1 MNTCPKCDATTSGSQ
16 RFCSSCGA
24 DLNASW
30 VATEL
35 GEPTGP
41 PSSSAFPSSA
51 EQTRFA
57 PGDVLEGRYR
67 IIAKL
72 GRGGM
77 GEVYRADDLKIGQE
91 VALKLLPEEV
101 EKDPERNRLFLNEV
115 RLGLRVT
122 HPNVCR
128 LFDIVDSE
136 GFHFL
141 SMEYVD
147 GEDLASLL
155 RRIGRLPSDKAVEI
169 AQQLCAGLA
178 AAHDVGVL
186 HRDLKP
192 ANVMVDGRG
201 RAKITDF
208 GLAGATHGIEGLQA
222 RVGTPG
228 YMAPEQLE
236 GGELDER
243 TDIYA
248 LGLVLYELF
257 TGRRAFEAGSAAEML
272 QMQRETTPSSLSSH
286 VVGMDP
292 ATERAILRC
301 LEPDP
306 ARRPASA
313 KAVAA
318 ALPGGD
324 PLAAAIA
331 AGETPSPEM
340 VAAAG
345 DTGALRPAV
354 AWSALAAT
362 VIASVVLVVF
372 LGRHQIT
379 GYSPLPKEPAVLV
392 AEAKAILASAGQTDA
407 PTDSA
412 WGFKENSDFLD
423 FLEDVED
430 PERWQRLGKGPDSGI
445 LFWYRQSPWP
455 LETVDPGQSRKS
467 ASDPPTDRPGMSIV
481 WLDTEGRLVRFE
493 IVPPELAPEDG
504 PDADVDWQTFLDAAG
519 YGDGDLTPAEPRWNP
534 PVFADSRVAWETGAT
549 NADETALRIEGA
561 AYRGRPVSFRV
572 IAPWERPADEGDLP
586 QSAAE
591 KIVSVV
597 APILFVSVMLG
608 GLLLALRNVR
618 LGRSDLKGAFRLT
631 AVFVVLHTVGW
642 ALWTKHIWKTD
653 VLISSF
659 LSNLA
664 FTLFEGLTL
673 YMLYLAV
680 EPFVRRR
687 WPDAIISW
695 TRLLAGRFR
704 DPLVGRDLLFGSL
717 LGTAVALVFLTDMSL
732 PGWLGDTPGRP
743 EWVKLVSLGSVRLVV
758 GEVLDGII
766 HSITFPMLILVL
778 FLLLLVLLKRQWLA
792 VAAILVLVGGLSTAG
807 SAHWYQVPF
816 MMVFMAVMLFAL
828 LRLGLVAAVVVEA
841 VFRTILSQPMTTDLG
856 AWWAGGTIGAI
867 VVLALIAGYG
877 FFTSLGGRSP
887 FGEGL
892 LGDEG

>member
-1 MNTCPKCDATTSGSQ
+1 MTKCPKCDAATSGNQ

-41 PSSSAFPSSA
+41 SPSSAFSSA
-51 EQTRFA
+51 AEPTRFA

-67 IIAKL
+67 VVAKL

-91 VALKLLPEEV
+91 VALKLLPREV
-101 EKDPERNRLFLNEV
+101 ETDPERNRLFLNEV

-128 LFDIVDSE
+128 LFDIVESD

-208 GLAGATHGIEGLQA
+208 GLAGATRGIEGAQA

-243 TDIYA
+243 TDIYS

-257 TGRRAFEAGSAAEML
+257 TGRRAFEAGSSTEML
-272 QMQRETTPSSLSSH
+272 QMQKETTPSSLSSH
-286 VVGMDP
+286 VPGMDP

-362 VIASVVLVVF
+362 LIIAGVLVGF

-379 GYSPLPKEPAVLV
+379 GFSPLPKEPAVLV
-392 AEAKAILASAGQTDA
+392 AAAKAMLAEAGQNDA

-412 WGFKENSDFLD
+412 WGFSENSDYLD
-423 FLEDVED
+423 SLEKVKD
-430 PERWQRLGKGPDSGI
+430 PDRWQRLGTGPDSGI

-455 LETVDPGQSRKS
+455 LETVDPGQGRKS
-467 ASDPPTDRPGMSIV
+467 ATDPPTDRPGMSIV
-481 WLDTEGRLVRFE
+481 WLDTEGRLVRLE
-493 IVPPELAPEDG
+493 AVPPELAPEEES
-504 PDADVDWQTFLDAAG
+504 DATIDWRPFLETAG
-519 YGDGDLTPAEPRWNP
+519 YVGADLTPVEPRWNP
-534 PVFADSRVAWETGAT
+534 PVFADSRVAWKTDASS
-549 NADETALRIEGA
+549 ADAPVTRIEGA
-561 AYRGRPVSFRV
+561 AYRNRPTYFRV

-586 QSAAE
+586 QTTGE

-597 APILFVSVMLG
+597 GPILFVSVMLG

-618 LGRSDLKGAFRLT
+618 LGRSDLTGAFRIT

-642 ALWTKHIWKTD
+642 ALWTKHVWKPD

-659 LSNLA
+659 ISSLA

-695 TRLLAGRFR
+695 TRLLSGRFR
-704 DPLVGRDLLFGSL
+704 DPLIGRDILFGSL
-717 LGTAVALVFLTDMSL
+717 LGVLAGLVILIETSL

-743 EWVKLVSLGSVRLVV
+743 ESTNLSSLGGVRLVV
-758 GEVLDGII
+758 GEVLDRIV
-766 HSITFPMLILVL
+766 HSITFPMVILVL
-778 FLLLLVLLKRQWLA
+778 VLLLLVVLKRQWLA
-792 VAAILVLVGGLSTAG
+792 FSAILILFGGLSSAFT
-807 SAHWYQVPF
+807 AHWYQVPF
-816 MMVFMAVMLFAL
+816 TIVFFSIMLFAL
-828 LRLGLVAAVVVEA
+828 LRLGLVAAVVLEA
-841 VFRTILSQPMTTDLG
+841 VAGILTSMPMTADLG
-856 AWWAGGTIGAI
+856 VWWAGGTIGAI
-867 VVLALIAGYG
+867 VLLVLIAGYG
-877 FFTSLGGRSP
+877 FLTSLGGRSP

>member
-1 MNTCPKCDATTSGSQ
+1 MTTCPKCNAATSSDQ
-16 RFCSSCGA
+16 LFCSSCGA
-24 DLNASW
+24 DLSASW

-35 GEPTGP
+35 GGP
-41 PSSSAFPSSA
+41 AGKSPSSPFSSA
-51 EQTRFA
+51 AEPTRFA

-91 VALKLLPEEV
+91 VALKLLPQEV
-101 EKDPERNRLFLNEV
+101 ETDPERNQLFLNEV

-128 LFDIVDSE
+128 LFDIVDSD

-208 GLAGATHGIEGLQA
+208 GLAGATHGIEGAQA

-257 TGRRAFEAGSAAEML
+257 TGRRAFEAGSSAEML
-272 QMQRETTPSSLSSH
+272 QMQKETTPSSLSSH
-286 VVGMDP
+286 VAGMDP

-306 ARRPASA
+306 SRRPASA

-354 AWSALAAT
+354 AWAALAAT
-362 VIASVVLVVF
+362 AVIAAVLVGF

-379 GYSPLPKEPAVLV
+379 GFSPLPKEPAVLV
-392 AEAKAILASAGQTDA
+392 AEATALLAEAGQTDA

-412 WGFKENSDFLD
+412 WGFSQNSDFLD
-423 FLEDVED
+423 SLEKVED
-430 PERWQRLGKGPDSGI
+430 LDRWQRLGTGPDSGI

-455 LETVDPGQSRKS
+455 LEPVNPTASRKS
-467 ASDPPTDRPGMSIV
+467 PTDPPTDRPGMSIV
-481 WLDTEGRLVRFE
+481 WLDTAGRLVRLE
-493 IVPPELAPEDG
+493 VVPPELAPEG
-504 PDADVDWQTFLDAAG
+504 GTDATIDWRPFLDAAG
-519 YGDGDLTPAEPRWNP
+519 YGDATLTTAEPRWNP
-534 PVFADSRVAWETGAT
+534 PMFADGRVGWATGASS
-549 NADETALRIEGA
+549 ADAPDTRIEGA
-561 AYRGRPVSFRV
+561 AFRGLPVYFRV

-586 QSAAE
+586 QTTGE

-597 APILFVSVMLG
+597 GPTLFVGIMLG
-608 GLLLALRNVR
+608 GFLLALRNVR
-618 LGRSDLKGAFRLT
+618 LGRSDLTGAFRIT
-631 AVFVVLHTVGW
+631 AVFVILHTVGW
-642 ALWTKHIWKTD
+642 ALWTKHIWQPD
-653 VLISSF
+653 ALMESF
-659 LSNLA
+659 IVGLA
-664 FTLFEGLTL
+664 MTLFEGLTL

-695 TRLLAGRFR
+695 TRLLSGRFR
-704 DPLVGRDLLFGSL
+704 DPLIGRDLLFGSL
-717 LGTAVALVFLTDMSL
+717 LGVLAGLVTLIDTSL

-743 EWVKLVSLGSVRLVV
+743 GSVNLSSLGGVRLVV
-758 GEVLDGII
+758 GEVLDRIV
-766 HSITFPMLILVL
+766 HSITFPMVILVL
-778 FLLLLVLLKRQWLA
+778 VLLLLVFLKRQWLA
-792 VAAILVLVGGLSTAG
+792 FSAILILFGGLSSAFT
-807 SAHWYQVPF
+807 AHWYQVPF
-816 MMVFMAVMLFAL
+816 MIVFIAVMLFAL
-828 LRLGLVAAVVVEA
+828 LRLGLVAAVVLEA
-841 VFRTILSQPMTTDLG
+841 VAGILTSMPMTSDLG

-877 FFTSLGGRSP
+877 FVTSLGGRSP

>member
-1 MNTCPKCDATTSGSQ
+1 MSTCPRCDAAISGNQ

-35 GEPTGP
+35 GGATGKS
-41 PSSSAFPSSA
+41 PSSTFSSA
-51 EQTRFA
+51 AQPTRFA

-67 IIAKL
+67 VVAKL

-91 VALKLLPEEV
+91 VALKLLPQEV
-101 EKDPERNRLFLNEV
+101 ESDPDRNRLFLNEV

-128 LFDIVDSE
+128 LFDIVDSD

-169 AQQLCAGLA
+169 AQQLCAGLG

-208 GLAGATHGIEGLQA
+208 GLAGATHGIEGAQA

-286 VVGMDP
+286 VAGMDP

-362 VIASVVLVVF
+362 AVVAAVLVGF

-379 GYSPLPKEPAVLV
+379 GFSPLPKEPAVLV
-392 AEAKAILASAGQTDA
+392 AEAKAILAEAGQTDA

-412 WGFKENSDFLD
+412 WGFSENSDIVQL
-423 FLEDVED
+423 LEKVDD
-430 PERWQRLGKGPDSGI
+430 PKRWERLGEGPDSGI
-445 LFWYRQSPWP
+445 LYWYRQSPWP
-455 LETVDPGQSRKS
+455 LQPIDASSSRKS
-467 ASDPPTDRPGMSIV
+467 PTDPPTDRPGMSIV

-493 IVPPELAPEDG
+493 SVPPELAPEDG
-504 PDADVDWQTFLDAAG
+504 TDAAVDWRPFLDAAG
-519 YGDGDLTPAEPRWNP
+519 YGDAALIPAEPRWNP
-534 PVFADSRVAWETGAT
+534 PVFADSRVAWETDAAST
-549 NADETALRIEGA
+549 DAPVLRIEGA
-561 AYRGRPVSFRV
+561 AYRNLPTYFRV

-586 QSAAE
+586 QTTGE

-597 APILFVSVMLG
+597 GPTLFVGIMLG

-618 LGRSDLKGAFRLT
+618 LGRSDLSGAFRIT

-642 ALWTKHIWKTD
+642 LLWSKHVWQPDAL
-653 VLISSF
+653 LASF
-659 LSNLA
+659 VTTLA
-664 FTLFEGLTL
+664 LTLFEGLTL

-695 TRLLAGRFR
+695 SRLLAGRFR
-704 DPLVGRDLLFGSL
+704 DPLIGRDLLFGSL
-717 LGTAVALVFLTDMSL
+717 LGVFTGLVTLIDTSL

-743 EWVKLVSLGSVRLVV
+743 IWVNFSSLGGVRLVV

-766 HSITFPMLILVL
+766 HSITFPMMLLVF
-778 FLLLLVLLKRQWLA
+778 FLLLVVLLKRQWLA
-792 VAAILVLVGGLSTAG
+792 FSAILLLFGGLTSVF

-816 MMVFMAVMLFAL
+816 QIVFISVMLFAL
-828 LRLGLVAAVVVEA
+828 LRLGLVAAVVVDA
-841 VFRTILSQPMTTDLG
+841 VGRSFINQPMTADLG
-856 AWWAGGTIGAI
+856 VWWAGGTIAVLI
-867 VVLALIAGYG
+867 VVTLIAGYG
-877 FFTSLGGRSP
+877 FITSLGGSSP
-887 FGEGL
+887 FGDRL
-892 LGDEG
+892 LED